1 MSEKGKERKL
11 EVSQN
16 PAGCS
21 SSFQTAQISEG
32 KGRNSSVEKR
42 KFRLRDGV
50 CTWLLLIQGER
61 NDNTVQKEQNSP
73 QRSPPEQ

>member
-1 MSEKGKERKL
+1 MSEKGKERKS
-11 EVSQN
+11 EVNQN

-32 KGRNSSVEKR
+32 EGRNSNAEKR

-50 CTWLLLIQGER
+50 CMWLSLIQGER
-61 NDNTVQKEQNSP
+61 KDNTVQKEQNSP